1 MTTAVNVKI
10 AADAPTKVVSGG
22 KKGMLNRK
30 LRSPPRKKANNIR
43 LESFDMLSNVLPKTY
58 RKIMFPNKWT
68 RFA

>member
-22 KKGMLNRK
+22 KKGILNRK

-43 LESFDMLSNVLPKTY
+43 LESFDMLSNVLPKT
-58 RKIMFPNKWT
+58 
-68 RFA
+68 